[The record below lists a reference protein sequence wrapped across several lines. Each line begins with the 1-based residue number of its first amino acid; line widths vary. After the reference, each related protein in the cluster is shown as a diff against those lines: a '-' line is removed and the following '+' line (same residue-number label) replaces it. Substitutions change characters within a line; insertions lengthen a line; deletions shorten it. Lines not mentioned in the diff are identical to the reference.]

1 MLCIQTVPAL
11 IWIIFIAVVAIL
23 LAIDLGLLNP
33 NPHVVH
39 AKEALKWTAL
49 WTSLALAF
57 TAFLY
62 FGYDAHW
69 MGLGVTVGVPGLS
82 GHDAAIQYVTGYLVE
97 LSLSMDNVF
106 AIALIFTAFG
116 IQGKF
121 QHRILFW
128 GILGAIVFR
137 GAMIAVGAAL
147 LAEFEWILYVF
158 GVILLYSAYTMYKS
172 GGEEVHPEDN
182 RVVKWLQKVY
192 PVSTEHHDESFFVVE
207 DGVRMATPAFVALLV
222 IETTDILFAFDSI
235 PAIFGV
241 TRDPFIVFTSN
252 IFAILGLR
260 SLYFVLAS
268 MMDRF
273 HLLKYAL
280 VLILAFVGVKLL
292 LHDVIHIGAPVSLG
306 VVVVLL
312 AGGVILSLRQNPTTV
327 EEIDHIPATPEHAE
341 LE

>member
-1 MLCIQTVPAL
+1 ML
-11 IWIIFIAVVAIL
+11 WIIFIAVICVL
-23 LAIDLGLLNP
+23 LAVDLGLLNP
-33 NPHVVH
+33 QPHVVH

-49 WTSLALAF
+49 WTTLALAF
-57 TAFLY
+57 GGFLY
-62 FGYDAHW
+62 WGYDVGF
-69 MGLGVTVGVPGLS
+69 MGLGTAVGLPLTGQE
-82 GHDAAIQYVTGYLVE
+82 AALAYVTGYLVE

-121 QHRILFW
+121 QHRVLFW

-137 GAMIAVGAAL
+137 GIMVAVGAAL
-147 LAEFEWILYVF
+147 LQRFEWILYVF
-158 GVILLYSAYTMYKS
+158 GAILLYSAWTMYRS
-172 GGEEVHPEDN
+172 GGEEVDPRDN
-182 RVVKWLQKVY
+182 KVVRWFSRVY
-192 PVSTEHHDESFFVVE
+192 PVSTEHHDASFFIVR
-207 DGVRMATPAFVALLV
+207 DGVRVATPAFVALLV
-222 IETTDILFAFDSI
+222 VETTDILFAFDSI
-235 PAIFGV
+235 PAIFGI

-292 LHDVIHIGAPVSLG
+292 LHDVFHVPALVSLG

-312 AGGVILSLRQNPTTV
+312 TGGVVLSLRQNPTTV
-327 EEIDHIPATPEHAE
+327 EEVEARAVSPEHAK

>member
-1 MLCIQTVPAL
+1 M
-11 IWIIFIAVVAIL
+11 IWFIFIGVVCVL

-33 NPHVVH
+33 SPHVVH

-49 WTSLALAF
+49 WTTLALLFAVF
-57 TAFLY
+57 VY
-62 FGYDAHW
+62 FGYEGNW
-69 MGLGVTVGVPGLS
+69 LGLGETVGIVGET
-82 GHDAAIQYVTGYLVE
+82 GREAAIGYLTGYLVE

-116 IQGKF
+116 IAPRY
-121 QHRILFW
+121 QHRVLFW
-128 GILGAIVFR
+128 GILGAIIFR
-137 GAMIAVGAAL
+137 GVMIFVGAAL
-147 LAEFEWILYVF
+147 LERFEWILYVF
-158 GVILLYSAYTMYKS
+158 ALILLYSAYTMYKS

-182 RVVKWLQKVY
+182 VVVKWFRKVY
-192 PVSTEHHDESFFVVE
+192 PVSNEHHDERFFIME
-207 DGVRMATPAFVALLV
+207 SGVRMATPAFVALLV
-222 IETTDILFAFDSI
+222 VETTDILFAFDSI

-280 VLILAFVGVKLL
+280 VIILAFVGIKML
-292 LHDVIHIGAPVSLG
+292 LHSVIEIPAHWSL
-306 VVVVLL
+306 VVIALVL
-312 AGGVILSLRQNPTTV
+312 AGGVYFSLRQNPTTV
-327 EEIDHIPATPEHAE
+327 AEVDATPATPEHAE

>member
-1 MLCIQTVPAL
+1 M
-11 IWIIFIAVVAIL
+11 IWIIFIGLVCVL
-23 LAIDLGLLNP
+23 LAVDLGLLNP

-39 AKEALKWTAL
+39 AKEALRWTAL
-49 WTSLALAF
+49 WTSLALSFA
-57 TAFLY
+57 AFLY
-62 FGYDAHW
+62 FGYDANW
-69 MGLGVTVGVPGLS
+69 LGLGETVGVVGLS
-82 GHDAAIQYVTGYLVE
+82 GKHAALEYLTGYLVE

-106 AIALIFTAFG
+106 AIALIFSAFG
-116 IQGKF
+116 IKGKY

-137 GAMIAVGAAL
+137 GLMIGVGAGL
-147 LAEFEWILYVF
+147 LARFEWILYLF
-158 GVILLYSAYTMYKS
+158 GLILLYSAYTMYKS

-182 RVVKWLQKVY
+182 RVVKWLNKVY
-192 PVSTEHHDESFFVVE
+192 PVTTEHHDESFFVDR
-207 DGVRMATPAFVALLV
+207 DGVRMATPAFAALLV
-222 IETTDILFAFDSI
+222 VETTDILFAFDSI

-280 VLILAFVGVKLL
+280 VLILAFVGVKMM
-292 LHDVIHIGAPVSLG
+292 LHELFHLPSYVSLAM
-306 VVVVLL
+306 VVVLL
-312 AGGVILSLRQNPTTV
+312 LGGVVLSLRQNPTTLA
-327 EEIDHIPATPEHAE
+327 EIDSASPSPEHAE
-341 LE
+341 LD